1 MLQLPVIDNG
11 GKNVGEVKAS
21 AAVFGRKMNQHVVQE
36 TLRWFLAS
44 KRAGT
49 HSSLTRAEVRG
60 GGKKPWQQKGTG
72 RARAGS
78 NRSPLWKKGGVT
90 FGPKPRDYSYALPQ
104 KVRKIAL
111 MVALSDKV
119 KNNALKIVDAF
130 KIADAKTK
138 SAAVFFKTLKFSGKI
153 LCVVGKEDEIF
164 SRAARN
170 ISGVKVIQ
178 INDLNIYNLL
188 NASLV
193 VASKT
198 SLKEIEEFVN
208 HAS

>member
-1 MLQLPVIDNG
+1 MLQLPVIDND

-21 AAVFGRKMNQHVVQE
+21 AAVFGRRMNQHVVQE

-119 KNNALKIVDAF
+119 KNNALKVVEAF
-130 KIADAKTK
+130 KLADAKTK

-153 LCVVGKEDEIF
+153 LCIVGKEDEIF

-170 ISGVKVIQ
+170 ISGVNVIL

-193 VASKT
+193 VASKN
-198 SLKEIEEFVN
+198 SLKEIEEFAS

>member
-1 MLQLPVIDNG
+1 MLQLPVIDNDG
-11 GKNVGEVKAS
+11 NNIGEVKAS

-44 KRAGT
+44 KRSGT

-78 NRSPLWKKGGVT
+78 NRSPLWKKGGVV

-119 KNNALKIVDAF
+119 KNNALKVVDAF
-130 KIADAKTK
+130 KITEAKTK
-138 SAAVFFKTLKFSGKI
+138 MAAAFFKAIKLSGKI
-153 LCVVGKEDEIF
+153 LCVVEKEDEIF

-178 INDLNIYNLL
+178 IGDLNIYNLL
-188 NASLV
+188 NANLV
-193 VASKT
+193 VTSKNG
-198 SLKEIEEFVN
+198 LKEIEGFVS